1 MRGLRKKHAETRE
14 PEPQAAPAR
23 HTARPARVIDR
34 ARPAGGLRQRP
45 SSRLVLRRLPGGK
58 PDWSRSRHEGMRYTA
73 GLNEE
78 VFDALLW
85 MAAGHG
91 NTTPCGWAPGV

>member
-1 MRGLRKKHAETRE
+1 M
-14 PEPQAAPAR
+14 
-23 HTARPARVIDR
+23 
-34 ARPAGGLRQRP
+34 
-45 SSRLVLRRLPGGK
+45 LRRLPGGK